1 MPIAPRDRAT
11 AQHEA
16 AHAVVGVYLGL
27 PLRRV
32 RVEPPTPA
40 LTGSGSAHFDCERKN
55 SPNWEGYAR
64 RLHLGIMYAAGAAG
78 DALHGRDT
86 PYHWRVDFRLIREVG
101 FSKAERRVLLD
112 IARQYLAGPCKR
124 EWSAVTEA
132 LLERDLTGPEIKAL
146 VLHGTPL
153 EVDT

>member
-1 MPIAPRDRAT
+1 MTARDRAT

-32 RVEPPTPA
+32 RVAELSPTHFG
-40 LTGSGSAHFDCERKN
+40 TGFAHFKCARVDA
-55 SPNWEGYAR
+55 PNWEGYAR

-78 DALHGRDT
+78 DALHGRNL
-86 PYHWRVDFRLIREVG
+86 PYEWRDDFKLVREVG

-112 IARQYLAGPCKR
+112 IARQYLAGPCR
-124 EWSAVTEA
+124 RPWGAVTEA

-146 VLHGTPL
+146 VMHGEAL

>member
-1 MPIAPRDRAT
+1 MIEPRDRAT

-32 RVEPPTPA
+32 RAFPPTPK
-40 LTGSGSAHFDCERKN
+40 LTGWGYAHFVCTRVGVTT
-55 SPNWEGYAR
+55 WEGYAR

-78 DALHGRDT
+78 DALHGRND
-86 PYHWRVDFRLIREVG
+86 PHAWRVDFGLIKEVG
-101 FSKAERRVLLD
+101 FSKQERRVLLD
-112 IARQYLAGPCKR
+112 IARQYLAGPCRR
-124 EWSAVTEA
+124 EWAAVTEA

-146 VLHGTPL
+146 VMHGTPL
-153 EVDT
+153 EVDP